1 MPGPRRTRVFGSVM
15 RAFAVAALAAAA
27 AGGLWIG
34 SQLVTPAAAD
44 ASIATALCTGPQ
56 PDGTAFPGQKATCLV
71 TPGTA
76 MSAGEGLRVIVAG
89 PNGAA
94 LSSCVEAYT
103 NVSATVNGSQ
113 QCVFAISASAPVY
126 TFGPLVISIPA
137 SATIGTPLLLTAT
150 TCIAQGCGGG
160 TQPVTVIGPAARVGV
175 ASSSV
180 VPPGNVGSASGL
192 MICTGTGLRGSSV
205 AGSQVTCSIQATQ
218 DMVAMSNLSFAPLDR
233 SGLSLFSCRAQ
244 FPGVT
249 TLPRN
254 DLGPWTCIFHLG
266 GAATTGS
273 LLGTAIYNI
282 PAGTPT
288 GTVLAI
294 SGFYCAPPGC
304 GGPGSP
310 PFAVG
315 GPGVIVGVVP
325 DPPAST
331 SGAGGVA
338 GGGNGSGSSG
348 TEPNP
353 NAPAVSTIAS
363 SIATPSQAF
372 VSVGHTVVSA
382 AIAVG
387 IILFI
392 TFPAALFNKTLE
404 ENYDEIRDAWDRRF
418 GWARRLR
425 NRVARAGNQRW
436 VAFVLVL
443 LIGAVLGGL
452 LDPRF
457 GFNRTSAITFGA
469 VVLAILV
476 GMTVP
481 ALVNMAYRRSRH
493 LGHHAVLHALP
504 AGLAVAAL
512 CVLVS
517 RLSQFQ
523 PGYLYGV
530 IAGIVFTDTLARREQ
545 GHAVAFATLTSISI
559 AVIAWL
565 LWIPVHT
572 AATGQSAAALLV
584 LVTDFLGALF
594 AGGLVASVLSLL
606 PFRFLP
612 GGALLAW
619 HKGAWAAIFGVA
631 LFGIIEIM
639 LRPENGHASSAPLVT
654 TIVLLAVAGALSV
667 GFALYF
673 SRRKR
678 QDAVATAK

>member
-1 MPGPRRTRVFGSVM
+1 MPGKRRTRVLGSVA
-15 RAFAVAALAAAA
+15 RAFAVAVITAAAA
-27 AGGLWIG
+27 SGLWIG
-34 SQLVTPAAAD
+34 SQPETQAAAD
-44 ASIATALCTGPQ
+44 TSIATALCTGPQ
-56 PDGTAFPGQKATCLV
+56 PDGTAFAGQKATCLV

-76 MSAGEGLRVIVAG
+76 LSAGEGLRVIVAG

-94 LSSCVEAYT
+94 LSSCVEGYS
-103 NVSATVNGSQ
+103 NVTATISGSQ
-113 QCVFAISASAPVY
+113 QCVFAISASVPVY
-126 TFGPLVISIPA
+126 TFGPFVISIPS
-137 SATIGTPLLLTAT
+137 SATIGTPLQLTAT

-160 TQPVTVIGPAARVGV
+160 TSPVTVIGPAARVGV
-175 ASSSV
+175 VSSSV
-180 VPPGNVGSASGL
+180 APQGGFASASAL
-192 MICTGTGLRGSSV
+192 MICTGTGLRGSSI
-205 AGSQVTCSIQATQ
+205 AGSQVACSISATQ
-218 DMVAMSNLSFAPLDR
+218 DMVAMSNLSFAPPDR
-233 SGLSLFSCRAQ
+233 SGMSLFACRAQ
-244 FPGVT
+244 FAGVT
-249 TLPRN
+249 MLPRN
-254 DLGPWTCIFHLG
+254 DLGPWTCIYHLA
-266 GAATTGS
+266 GAAPAGTV
-273 LLGTAIYNI
+273 LGTAIYNI
-282 PAGTPT
+282 PPNTPT
-288 GTVLAI
+288 GTVLAF

-304 GGPGSP
+304 GGPGIP
-310 PFAVG
+310 PLAVG

-331 SGAGGVA
+331 SGGTGVA
-338 GGGNGSGSSG
+338 GSGNGSGSNGGQSSG
-348 TEPNP
+348 STPT
-353 NAPAVSTIAS
+353 VSTIAS

-382 AIAVG
+382 AIAVA

-392 TFPAALFNKTLE
+392 TFPAALFNKTME

-418 GWARRLR
+418 GWARRFR
-425 NRVARAGNQRW
+425 NRLARGGNRRW
-436 VAFVLVL
+436 VVFVLVL
-443 LIGAVLGGL
+443 LIGAVFGGL
-452 LDPRF
+452 LDPGF

-476 GMTVP
+476 GLTVP
-481 ALVNMAYRRSRH
+481 ALVNMAYRRARH

-504 AGLAVAAL
+504 AGLAVGAL

-530 IAGIVFTDTLARREQ
+530 IAGIVFTDTLARKEQ
-545 GHAVAFATLTSISI
+545 GHAVAFAMLTSISI

-572 AATGQSAAALLV
+572 AATGQSAAVLLV

-594 AGGLVASVLSLL
+594 AGGLVGSVLSLL

-619 HKGAWAAIFGVA
+619 HKGAWAALFGVA
-631 LFGIIEIM
+631 LFGVIEIM
-639 LRPENGHASSAPLVT
+639 LRPENGHKSTAPLAT
-654 TIVLLAVAGALSV
+654 TIALFAVAGALSI

-678 QDAVATAK
+678 PDAVAAAK